1 MISENNYKKEHVI
14 QNPFG
19 KKIFDS
25 GLILHAEESYKV
37 LKKVYHKD
45 IPFIS
50 DYYSMMVNT
59 FERMYKGILE
69 EYANNNPKYRLNE
82 SVMYTHHL
90 DLLAKTVDK
99 VIPVMSNRNQ
109 YRTLLNSLSDISI
122 GYTKSRYS
130 DFYEY
135 EDFASVYRLF
145 EKQRKYLY
153 SNMEKDKPKNNNKSK
168 YREMDDIDFG
178 Y

>member
-1 MISENNYKKEHVI
+1 MISENNYKKEHVV

-19 KKIFDS
+19 KKTFDS

-69 EYANNNPKYRLNE
+69 EYANNNPKYHLNE

-109 YRTLLNSLSDISI
+109 YRTLLNSLSDISV
-122 GYTKSRYS
+122 GYTKSRFVERFLELS
-130 DFYEY
+130 LFYGL
-135 EDFASVYRLF
+135 SSPLN
-145 EKQRKYLY
+145 
-153 SNMEKDKPKNNNKSK
+153 S
-168 YREMDDIDFG
+168 EMICIFP
-178 Y
+178 YF